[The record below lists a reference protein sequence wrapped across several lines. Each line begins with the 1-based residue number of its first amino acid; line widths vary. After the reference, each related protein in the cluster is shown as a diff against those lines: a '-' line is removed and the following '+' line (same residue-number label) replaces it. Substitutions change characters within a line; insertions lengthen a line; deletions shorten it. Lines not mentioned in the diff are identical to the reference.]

1 MFLEQALTVTTDAV
15 ERADLL
21 DRAGIEA
28 AAAGRHAAAEDL
40 LRRALAL
47 RRQEA
52 DAPATV
58 RTTTLLGAT
67 LLWARHPD
75 QALEVLE
82 PAVEE
87 FGDLAGD
94 PAFVALEAQYGRAL
108 FLSDQHRH
116 ALDVMERV
124 LEAAE
129 RADLVD
135 VLADALVTR
144 GSALGFIGR
153 VREGLGVIEI
163 GERVARA
170 SGLTFTL
177 MRAINNRAGS
187 LYDFDP
193 RATIEL
199 TREGVELARRVG
211 DRGALSSMRAM
222 LGFGLLWAGDLDAA
236 LSQYEAGLA
245 DEPEPGDALVLLDG
259 VVVVRAARGEDAAGR
274 LAEIE
279 RVAVGIADTNVL
291 WATIDAPAWVDF
303 CEGRFAEAGRRWR
316 DGAARMP
323 GSVSGWLPAAAGAA
337 LVAGDAA
344 AAAESLA
351 ALDASGFHSPAL
363 ELHRGRLRAGLAA
376 LEGQPVDAAR
386 GYRDALQGMLD
397 LGLTWDHALTTVE
410 MATLIGPADPVV
422 AAAVAIARPVLERAR
437 AAPFLARLDGA
448 LTRPAAVASR
458 SSSETLTPTA
468 GTPDAARDASIAPS

>member
-28 AAAGRHAAAEDL
+28 EAAGRHAAAEDL

-87 FGDLAGD
+87 FGNLAGD
-94 PAFVALEAQYGRAL
+94 PAFVALEAQFGRAL
-108 FLSDQHRH
+108 FLSDDYRR
-116 ALDVMERV
+116 ALVVMERV

-153 VREGLGVIEI
+153 IREGLGVIEI

-170 SGLTFTL
+170 HGLTSTQ
-177 MRAINNRAGS
+177 MRAMNNRAGS
-187 LYDFDP
+187 LIEFDP

-199 TREGVELARRVG
+199 AQEGVELARRVG
-211 DRGALSSMRAM
+211 DRGALSAMRGM
-222 LGFGLLWAGDLDAA
+222 LGFSLTWTGDLDGA

-245 DEPEPGDALVLLDG
+245 DDPEPGDALVLLDG
-259 VVVVRAARGEDAAGR
+259 VIIVRAARGEDVTER

-279 RVAVGIADTNVL
+279 RLAVGIADSNVL
-291 WATIDAPAWVDF
+291 WTTIDAPAWVDF
-303 CEGRFAEAGRRWR
+303 CTGRFDEAERQWR
-316 DGAARMP
+316 EGAARNP
-323 GSVSGWLPAAAGAA
+323 AALAGWLPAAAGAA
-337 LVAGDAA
+337 LLAGDAWA
-344 AAAESLA
+344 AAANLA
-351 ALDASGFHSPAL
+351 AIDASGLHTPAL

-376 LEGQPVDAAR
+376 LEGRSADAAR
-386 GYRDALQGMLD
+386 GYRNAHQGMLD
-397 LGLTWDHALTTVE
+397 LGLVWDHALATVE
-410 MATLIGPADPVV
+410 AAVLLGPSDPAVG
-422 AAAVAIARPVLERAR
+422 AAVAIARPVLERAR
-437 AAPFLARLDGA
+437 AKPFMVRLDAA
-448 LTRPAAVASR
+448 LAQPAAVAVTL
-458 SSSETLTPTA
+458 SSETRVPTA
-468 GTPDAARDASIAPS
+468 GAPDPARDPSAAPP